1 MEEAW
6 HGVPSFLRM
15 VTVYSVNKQGTGTLI
30 PGSQSRTQIL
40 ETPGVQP
47 PSPPCYKILTYLLF
61 HCFTWVSTTC

>member
-15 VTVYSVNKQGTGTLI
+15 VTVYSGNKQGTGTLI

-40 ETPGVQP
+40 ETPGV
-47 PSPPCYKILTYLLF
+47 
-61 HCFTWVSTTC
+61 